1 MEQSE
6 AAEFGFVEL
15 TEFSSLDVGVREAS
29 RPAGSEPDELVDG
42 VISEELAALRDAFSR
57 GAEFAVTR
65 MDSPRD
71 RVVHRLE
78 CPAMERHLDRH
89 AQWSDHHRKR
99 LVADRSYR
107 LALPALVTR
116 ESARRLTGVRS
127 CKVCWPNVQGN
138 DPRPLRRLTAR
149 GLRPHHVGQVLSTED
164 GSSLGTIVR
173 TGLQSRADHDG
184 RERRSVEVVTSAQTL
199 EYSPA
204 EHVFIW
210 DLPTDDVVI
219 ERKMQLFERLGS
231 GLTQAH

>member
-1 MEQSE
+1 MERSE

-15 TEFSSLDVGVREAS
+15 TEFRSDVHDHERTRLAH
-29 RPAGSEPDELVDG
+29 SESDALVDG
-42 VISEELAALRDAFSR
+42 VISEELAALRDAFSQ

-71 RVVHRLE
+71 RVMHRLE
-78 CPAMERHLDRH
+78 CPAMEKHLDRH
-89 AQWSDHHRKR
+89 AQWSDHHRTR

-107 LALPALVTR
+107 LALPTLVTR

-149 GLRPHHVGQVLSTED
+149 GLRPHHVGHVLSTDD
-164 GSSLGTIVR
+164 GGSLGTIVR
-173 TGLQSRADHDG
+173 AAIQARADQDG
-184 RERRSVEVVTSAQTL
+184 RKRESVEVVTSSQTF

>member
-1 MEQSE
+1 MERSE

-15 TEFSSLDVGVREAS
+15 TELAPLDVRVSETS
-29 RPAGSEPDELVDG
+29 TPAGSEPDALVDS
-42 VISEELAALRDAFSR
+42 VISDELAALREAFGL

-71 RVVHRLE
+71 RVMHRLE
-78 CPAMERHLDRH
+78 CPAMEKYLDRH
-89 AQWSDHHRKR
+89 TQWSDHHRKR

-107 LALPALVTR
+107 LGLPTLVTR

-138 DPRPLRRLTAR
+138 DPRPLRSLTAR
-149 GLRPHHVGQVLSTED
+149 GLRPHHVGHVLSTQD

-173 TGLQSRADHDG
+173 AAIQAGTGHEG
-184 RERRSVEVVTSAQTL
+184 RKRESVEVVTSSQTL

-210 DLPTDDVVI
+210 DLPTDEVVI